1 MIIIVIVMDVMIVI
15 VVVMIIIT
23 IIIIIIIVMI
33 HHSRLDLLGI
43 EFHCFSMCGISN
55 LITRITGLKSLLGL
69 TSFFIFYLIVFFPDF
84 IV

>member
-1 MIIIVIVMDVMIVI
+1 LIIIVIVMDVMIVI

-23 IIIIIIIVMI
+23 ITIIIIVMI

-43 EFHCFSMCGISN
+43 EFHCFSMCGISD

-84 IV
+84 TV

>member
-1 MIIIVIVMDVMIVI
+1 MAVMIVI

-23 IIIIIIIVMI
+23 IWIIIIIIIIVMI

-43 EFHCFSMCGISN
+43 EFHCFSMCGISD

-69 TSFFIFYLIVFFPDF
+69 TSFFIFCCIVFFPDF